1 MPPSSSVE
9 NGEGSV
15 SAVWLF
21 LEDQSAWHVRRV
33 RLEQDRYNQDM
44 FSMHPMLAILLQS
57 ILSQCI
63 AHVSHSPYFIHCVCF
78 LPVFLLHYASFRG
91 DLYVPAVQGVPDR
104 PTVAHPPNLPT
115 KRVRLTLR
123 GPGFMTERAQDRR
136 APDAETTLRGR
147 ILFGP

>member
-15 SAVWLF
+15 SAVGLF

-44 FSMHPMLAILLQS
+44 FTMYPMLTILPQS
-57 ILSQCI
+57 VLSECI
-63 AHVSHSPYFIHCVCF
+63 SHISHSAYFIHCVCF
-78 LPVFLLHYASFRG
+78 LPGFLLRHASFRG

-104 PTVAHPPNLPT
+104 PTVAHPPHLPT
-115 KRVRLTLR
+115 KRGRLTLR
-123 GPGFMTERAQDRR
+123 RPGVTTGPGQERR
-136 APDAETTLRGR
+136 APDAELALRGR